1 MITKNL
7 TYINCISNMS
17 SKPDEVKTW
26 IRPVNLI
33 YSKDPI
39 INSEFYKLAGTWMN
53 FKEIDLVIKKK
64 KLNMNLKYVGLLLE
78 IILTTLQTKF

>member
-1 MITKNL
+1 MITNNL

-39 INSEFYKLAGTWMN
+39 INSEFYKREKRFAS
-53 FKEIDLVIKKK
+53 
-64 KLNMNLKYVGLLLE
+64 LNK
-78 IILTTLQTKF
+78 ILRLYIGSL